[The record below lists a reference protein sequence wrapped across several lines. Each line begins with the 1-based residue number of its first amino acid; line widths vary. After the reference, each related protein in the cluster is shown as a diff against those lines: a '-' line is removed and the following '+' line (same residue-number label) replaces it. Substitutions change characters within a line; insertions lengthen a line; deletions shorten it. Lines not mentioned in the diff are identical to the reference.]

1 VHCASGVLDTAV
13 IVPGT
18 FPNTMP
24 YDTFG
29 GWMLSWSAGCMS
41 ALVVYRLY
49 HINEPP
55 MYNISSACILA
66 LDCTLV
72 FKDVS
77 CPALTRFWLA
87 HVSPLAASV
96 FTLPSKEHS
105 FGSRGA
111 LRIWAI

>member
-1 VHCASGVLDTAV
+1 MVVHCASGVLDTAV

-18 FPNTMP
+18 FPNTVP
-24 YDTFG
+24 YDIFG

-66 LDCTLV
+66 LDCKLV
-72 FKDVS
+72 FEDVF
-77 CPALTRFWLA
+77 CPALTRFLA
-87 HVSPLAASV
+87 CTYFAPGRLH
-96 FTLPSKEHS
+96 FHYTL
-105 FGSRGA
+105 
-111 LRIWAI
+111 